1 MLFRSGS
8 PILYFDG
15 YIAEAFF
22 IDGQALTPSSFGAT
36 NASTGV
42 WQPKAYTGTY
52 GTNGFYLP
60 FTDNSAL
67 TSGSN
72 AGLGKDFSGN
82 GNYFATNNISITSG
96 STYDSMTDVPTLTS
110 ATASNFA
117 TLNPTIQTLT
127 NEPTKTITNG
137 NLTLNVTQANGNIGC
152 AFSTQGVTSGKYY
165 CEYYVSNVGGANGVG
180 FINIPINSQ
189 SAAYTLVLSDA
200 GKAIF
205 HPSTDANART
215 FTIPANS
222 SVAFPVGTAVSFI
235 NMTSQVVSIAITT
248 DTMYLSSAGT
258 TGTRSLAQYG

>member
-1 MLFRSGS
+1 MLFRS
-8 PILYFDG
+8 
-15 YIAEAFF
+15 
-22 IDGQALTPSSFGAT
+22 
-36 NASTGV
+36 NAQTGV

-82 GNYFATNNISITSG
+82 GNYWNTNNISITSG

-180 FINIPINSQ
+180 FINFDSIKLVDPVSWGIATPSDG
-189 SAAYTLVLSDA
+189 YTR
-200 GKAIF
+200 GGTGF
-205 HPSTDANART
+205 AN
-215 FTIPANS
+215 NS
-222 SVAFPVGTAVSFI
+222 S
-235 NMTSQVVSIAITT
+235 NVVSGLTAI
-248 DTMYLSSAGT
+248 
-258 TGTRSLAQYG
+258 